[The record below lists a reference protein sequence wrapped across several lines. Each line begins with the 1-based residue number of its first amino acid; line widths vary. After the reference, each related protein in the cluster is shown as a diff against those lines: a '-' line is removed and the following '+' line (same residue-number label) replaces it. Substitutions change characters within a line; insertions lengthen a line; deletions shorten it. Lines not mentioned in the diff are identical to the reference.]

1 MGRSPF
7 LAALAAAALVAVVL
21 IGAQPDGRRWQR
33 PSAAPDDDGTRLI
46 ALVVP
51 EGRRWI

>member
-7 LAALAAAALVAVVL
+7 LAAIAAFALVAVVL

-33 PSAAPDDDGTRLI
+33 PSAAPDDDVTRLI
-46 ALVVP
+46 ALVLP
-51 EGRRWI
+51 SGRRWR